1 MGGSSLVEGNK
12 ILYSIIIFIF
22 RKRKHNVKITFS
34 HEVVSKTSESLN
46 F

>member
-1 MGGSSLVEGNK
+1 MGGSFLVEGNK

-22 RKRKHNVKITFS
+22 RKRKYNVKIVFLY
-34 HEVVSKTSESLN
+34 EVVLKISELLN